1 MMDNKLSAAIDEL
14 VETRTFNLDALG
26 AITGLR
32 DRAVALDAQVETQ
45 KRAIEQRDGAY
56 RELQATQAKA
66 QRDLEAWIAREADLK
81 AREAKV
87 RELELREAVATA
99 KAQTL
104 DGVFG
109 TIFRNV
115 TIREQTL
122 KSVPQQLQQPGG
134 YSAQVMATETSS
146 VERSAE

>member
-26 AITGLR
+26 AIKGLR

-66 QRDLEAWIAREADLK
+66 QRDLEA
-81 AREAKV
+81 
-87 RELELREAVATA
+87 
-99 KAQTL
+99 
-104 DGVFG
+104 
-109 TIFRNV
+109 
-115 TIREQTL
+115 
-122 KSVPQQLQQPGG
+122 
-134 YSAQVMATETSS
+134 
-146 VERSAE
+146 